1 MEVPLTIDT
10 HHASIPTE
18 LEEHIRRKAASLER
32 FYQPIIRCRIAVEG
46 PGHRHRHG
54 GLYGVRVDLTVP
66 GAELRVDR
74 QEDEEMAVAV
84 RNALDAVKRQLQD
97 HARLQRHD
105 TKLHE
110 PQPRGRITEIC
121 PAESP
126 EEGYG
131 FLETPDGRE
140 IYFHAN
146 SVLGPGFE
154 GLGIGTEVRFI
165 EELGEEGPQASTVEM
180 IDRM

>member
-10 HHASIPTE
+10 HHASIPPE
-18 LEEHIRRKAASLER
+18 LEDHIRRKAASLER
-32 FYQPIIRCRIAVEG
+32 YYQPIIRCRVTVEG
-46 PGHRHRHG
+46 PGRHHRNG
-54 GLYGVRVDLTVP
+54 GPYDVRVDLTVP
-66 GAELRVDR
+66 DADLRINHQKD
-74 QEDEEMAVAV
+74 EDLAVAV
-84 RNALDAVKRQLQD
+84 REALDAAKRQLQD

-110 PQPRGRITEIC
+110 PQPRARVTELC
-121 PAESP
+121 P

-140 IYFHAN
+140 IYFHEN
-146 SVLGPGFE
+146 SVLGSGFE

-165 EELGEEGPQASTVEM
+165 EVLGEKGPQASTVESV
-180 IDRM
+180 DRM